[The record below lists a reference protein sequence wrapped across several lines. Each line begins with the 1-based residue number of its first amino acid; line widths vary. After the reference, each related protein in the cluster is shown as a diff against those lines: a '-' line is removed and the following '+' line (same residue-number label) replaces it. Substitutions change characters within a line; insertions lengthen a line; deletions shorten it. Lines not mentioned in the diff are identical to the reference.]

1 MTPYAGDEFYP
12 DEVTSGPIA
21 DALPTVPPGRTCLV
35 CVECGVACTKTD
47 DGLCW
52 ECSAELGGEA

>member
-1 MTPYAGDEFYP
+1 MTLHAGDESYP
-12 DEVTSGPIA
+12 DEVTSGPIERI
-21 DALPTVPPGRTCLV
+21 PVGRTCEV
-35 CVECGVACTKTD
+35 CRECGLACTKTD